1 MGALLDRFSGDENKG
16 RLIEAVCGQD
26 LVANDKDLAEQIVTA
41 GVLQEIAAGDVI
53 IKQGDWDDDLFLI
66 LAGKM
71 QITINGRPQA
81 VREAGTH
88 VGELTGTSPAR
99 PRTATVSAIGE
110 ALVLRLKRTALDE
123 ITRDSPAY
131 LKRMLDVVAGRL
143 DERNKGIGQSNDI
156 PRIFVISSS
165 EKIGVANEIVRN
177 LDSREI
183 AVQLWD
189 KGTFGISD
197 YPISSL
203 MDAIESS
210 DFTIAVIGADDILTM
225 RGETHQVA
233 RDNVHLEFGISLG
246 VLGRRRSMLL
256 VCADDG
262 VRLPSDA
269 AGLTTL
275 RYRTGSDDEM
285 KRTVRNACIEAK
297 EHIEKEGVFNDR
309 RAR

>member
-16 RLIEAVCGQD
+16 RLLEAVLHQD
-26 LVANDKDLAEQIVTA
+26 LVANDSELAEKIVGA
-41 GVLQEIAAGDVI
+41 GQLQELADGEVI
-53 IKQGDWDDDLFLI
+53 IKQGDWDDDVFLI
-66 LAGKM
+66 LAG
-71 QITINGRPQA
+71 QVQVTINGRPQA
-81 VREAGTH
+81 IRDANTH

-99 PRTATVSAIGE
+99 ARTATISAIGE
-110 ALVLRLKRTALDE
+110 VLVLRIKRAELDE
-123 ITRDSPAY
+123 IAGQSPPF
-131 LKRMLDVVAGRL
+131 LKRMLNVVANRL
-143 DERNKGIGQSNDI
+143 DERNRGIGQTNEI
-156 PRIFVISSS
+156 PVMFVISSS
-165 EKIGVANEIVRN
+165 EKLAVANEIVRN
-177 LDSREI
+177 LDSKEI

-203 MDAIESS
+203 MDAIEAS
-210 DFTIAVIGADDILTM
+210 DFTIAVVGADDVLTM
-225 RGETHQVA
+225 RGEVHQVA

-275 RYRTGSDDEM
+275 RYRGGTEDEM
-285 KRTVRNACIEAK
+285 KRTVRNACIEVK
-297 EHIEKEGVFNDR
+297 DHVGKEGVFTDR

>member
-1 MGALLDRFSGDENKG
+1 MGALLDRFSGEENKI
-16 RLIEAVCGQD
+16 RLLEALLQQD
-26 LVANDKDLAEQIVTA
+26 LVANDSELAGQIVGA
-41 GVLQEIAAGDVI
+41 GQLQELADGEVI
-53 IKQGDWDDDLFLI
+53 IKQGDWDDDVFLI

-71 QITINGRPQA
+71 QVTINGRPQA
-81 VREAGTH
+81 IRDANTH

-110 ALVLRLKRTALDE
+110 SLVLRIKRTALDE
-123 ITRDSPAY
+123 ISGQSPAF
-131 LKRMLDVVAGRL
+131 LKRMLNVVATRL
-143 DERNKGIGQSNDI
+143 DERNLGIGRTNEI
-156 PRIFVISSS
+156 PMVFVISSS
-165 EKIGVANEIVRN
+165 EKLAVANEIVRN
-177 LDSREI
+177 LDSTEI
-183 AVQLWD
+183 AVHLWN

-203 MDAIESS
+203 MDAVEAA
-210 DFTIAVIGADDILTM
+210 DFTIAVVGADDVLTM
-225 RGETHQVA
+225 REEVHQVA

-246 VLGRRRSMLL
+246 VLGRRRSILL

-275 RYRTGSDDEM
+275 RYRSATEDEM

-297 EHIEKEGVFNDR
+297 DHIGQEGVFTDR
-309 RAR
+309 RVR

>member
-16 RLIEAVCGQD
+16 RLLEAVSHQD
-26 LVANDKDLAEQIVTA
+26 LVANDPALAEKIIRA
-41 GVLQEIAAGDVI
+41 GELQELADGDVI
-53 IKQGDWDDDLFLI
+53 IKQGDWDDDVFLI
-66 LAGKM
+66 LAGQM
-71 QITINGRPQA
+71 QVSINGRPQA
-81 VREAGTH
+81 VREANTH

-99 PRTATVSAIGE
+99 ARTATISAKGE
-110 ALVLRLKRTALDE
+110 ALVLRIKRVALDK
-123 ITRDSPAY
+123 ITGQDPAF
-131 LKRMLDVVAGRL
+131 LKRMLNVVAERL
-143 DERNKGIGQSNDI
+143 DERNRGIGQTNEI
-156 PRIFVISSS
+156 PVVFVISSS
-165 EKIGVANEIVRN
+165 EKISVANEIVRN
-177 LDSREI
+177 LDSKEI

-203 MDAIESS
+203 MDAIEAS
-210 DFTIAVIGADDILTM
+210 DFTIAVVGADDVLTM
-225 RGETHQVA
+225 RGDVHQVA
-233 RDNVHLEFGISLG
+233 RDNVHLEYGISLG

-275 RYRTGSDDEM
+275 RYRGGTEDEM

-297 EHIEKEGVFNDR
+297 EHIGKEGVFTDR

>member
-16 RLIEAVCGQD
+16 RLLEAVSHQD
-26 LVANDKDLAEQIVTA
+26 LVANDPALAEKIIRA
-41 GVLQEIAAGDVI
+41 GELQELADGDVI
-53 IKQGDWDDDLFLI
+53 IKQGDWDDDVFLI
-66 LAGKM
+66 LAGQM
-71 QITINGRPQA
+71 QVTINGRPQA
-81 VREAGTH
+81 VREANTH

-99 PRTATVSAIGE
+99 ARTATISAKGE
-110 ALVLRLKRTALDE
+110 ALVLRIKRAALDE
-123 ITRDSPAY
+123 ITGQDPAF
-131 LKRMLDVVAGRL
+131 LKRMLNVVTERL
-143 DERNKGIGQSNDI
+143 DERNRGIGQTNEI
-156 PRIFVISSS
+156 PVVFVISSS
-165 EKIGVANEIVRN
+165 EKISVANEIVRN
-177 LDSREI
+177 LDSKEI

-203 MDAIESS
+203 MDAIEAS
-210 DFTIAVIGADDILTM
+210 DLTIAVVGADDVLTM
-225 RGETHQVA
+225 RGDVHQVA
-233 RDNVHLEFGISLG
+233 RDNVHLEYGISLG

-275 RYRTGSDDEM
+275 RYRGGTEDEM

-297 EHIEKEGVFNDR
+297 EHIGKEGVFTDR